1 MKAAIFEGEGV
12 LTVKDIPAPKIVKP
26 DDVIIKVEAAS
37 ICGSDIHGLAV
48 PPGQYMKPG
57 IIYGHEFSGVVAE
70 VGDEVTGFAVGDRV
84 AVNPRVRCGSCY
96 ECTHG
101 RGDLCSNSDHYG
113 QLADGGFA
121 EYARTSAKQLYHVA
135 DGVSPDLAAQTEP
148 LACVVSSLRKVNPIP
163 MDYVILYGA
172 GPIGLTFLRTL
183 KAFGVKNL
191 IMTAKGEDR
200 VAEAKACG
208 ADIVVDVEKENIKD
222 VVKANWP
229 FKADVIID
237 AVGRGA
243 VLPEAMK
250 LINPQGRILLFGLDN
265 NARSEIAPGAVV
277 LDEIMIVGALG
288 KDFPGALELLQNE
301 ELGLEKFITHRFTL
315 EDIHKGIELM
325 RNKKACR
332 VLIYPNGLPG
342 ND

>member
-1 MKAAIFEGEGV
+1 MSYRE
-12 LTVKDIPAPKIVKP
+12 KDIPAPKIVKP

-135 DGVSPDLAAQTEP
+135 DGVSLDLAAQTRTTGMCCQFAQKSKSDTDG
-148 LACVVSSLRKVNPIP
+148 LCDSLRCGSHWPDIP
-163 MDYVILYGA
+163 AHTESI
-172 GPIGLTFLRTL
+172 RR
-183 KAFGVKNL
+183 KNL

-208 ADIVVDVEKENIKD
+208 ADIVVDVE
-222 VVKANWP
+222 
-229 FKADVIID
+229 
-237 AVGRGA
+237 
-243 VLPEAMK
+243 
-250 LINPQGRILLFGLDN
+250 
-265 NARSEIAPGAVV
+265 
-277 LDEIMIVGALG
+277 
-288 KDFPGALELLQNE
+288 
-301 ELGLEKFITHRFTL
+301 
-315 EDIHKGIELM
+315 
-325 RNKKACR
+325 
-332 VLIYPNGLPG
+332 
-342 ND
+342 